1 MREDLLYIENL
12 YLSFVHVRLA
22 LQFTNCLLAQTG
34 QRTYPCAEELEISS
48 CLEHVDTNAW
58 TSYTNFYTHTHNMC
72 HFLK

>member
-1 MREDLLYIENL
+1 MHYRKVIRRHN
-12 YLSFVHVRLA
+12 HCRLA

-34 QRTYPCAEELEISS
+34 QRTYPCDQEAEISS
-48 CLEHVDTNAW
+48 CLGSVETNAW

>member
-1 MREDLLYIENL
+1 MHYRNVIGSPN
-12 YLSFVHVRLA
+12 HCRLA

-34 QRTYPCAEELEISS
+34 QRTYPCAEQAEISS
-48 CLEHVDTNAW
+48 CLGSVETNAW